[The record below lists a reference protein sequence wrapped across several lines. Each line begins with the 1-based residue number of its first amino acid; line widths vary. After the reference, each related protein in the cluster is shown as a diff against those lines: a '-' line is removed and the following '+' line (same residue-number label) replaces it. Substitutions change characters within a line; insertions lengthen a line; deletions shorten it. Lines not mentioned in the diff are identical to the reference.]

1 LNSRDIERFLAEDKG
16 FGDITTALLPDIEG
30 SADIVTHEDGTIAG
44 LSEAESIFTYYNL
57 VTAPLCCDGDAIK
70 KGDTI
75 MHIVG
80 RVRDILVTERVAL
93 NFLSSMSGI
102 ATATHCCVQAAGGVK
117 IAASRKTTPG
127 FRRYE
132 KKAVAIGGGDPHRYT
147 LSESY
152 LFKDNHLQVISIE
165 QALQN
170 KAFFTKKV
178 EVEVE
183 SVDQCVKAARLGA
196 DIIMLDN
203 MGVKEITAAINKLKE
218 LGLRDNVLLEAS
230 GGIRPENVGEYAAT
244 GVDVLSL
251 GYLTHSS
258 PWLDFSLELRAQ
270 D

>member
-1 LNSRDIERFLAEDKG
+1 LNSRDIEGFLAEDEG
-16 FGDITTALLPDIEG
+16 FGDITTALLPDIDG
-30 SADIVTHEDGTIAG
+30 SADIIAHEDGIVGG

-57 VTAPLCCDGDAIK
+57 ITAPLCCDGDAIK
-70 KGDTI
+70 KEDTI
-75 MHIVG
+75 MRVAG
-80 RVRDILVTERVAL
+80 RVKDILVTERVAL
-93 NFLSSMSGI
+93 NFLCSMSGI
-102 ATATHCCVQAAGGVK
+102 ATATRRCVQAAGSVT
-117 IAASRKTTPG
+117 IVASRKTTPG
-127 FRRYE
+127 FRLYE

-152 LFKDNHLQVISIE
+152 MFKDNHLQVMSIE
-165 QALQN
+165 DALQK

-178 EVEVE
+178 EIEVE
-183 SVDQCVKAARLGA
+183 SVEQCVKAARLGA

-203 MGVKEITAAINKLKE
+203 MGVDEIAAAINKLKE
-218 LGLRDNVLLEAS
+218 LGLRGNVLLEAS
-230 GGIRPENVGEYAAT
+230 GGIRPENVREYAAT

>member
-1 LNSRDIERFLAEDKG
+1 MAEDTG
-16 FGDITTALLPDIEG
+16 FGDITTALLPDIDG
-30 SADIVTHEDGTIAG
+30 SADIIAHEDGIVAG

-57 VTAPLCCDGDAIK
+57 VAAPLCGDGDAIK

-80 RVRDILVTERVAL
+80 RVRGILITERVAL

-102 ATATHCCVQAAGGVK
+102 ATATRLCVQAAGGIT

-127 FRRYE
+127 FRLYE

-152 LFKDNHLQVISIE
+152 LFKDNHLQVISVE
-165 QALQN
+165 EALQK

-183 SVDQCVKAARLGA
+183 SVDQCVKAARFGA

-203 MGVKEITAAINKLKE
+203 VGVVEITVAINKLKE

-230 GGIRPENVGEYAAT
+230 GGIRPENVAEYAAT

-258 PWLDFSLELRAQ
+258 PWLDLSLELRAQ

>member
-1 LNSRDIERFLAEDKG
+1 LNSRDIERFIAEDKG
-16 FGDITTALLPDIEG
+16 FGDITTALLPDIDG
-30 SADIVTHEDGTIAG
+30 SADIVAHEDGIIAG

-70 KGDTI
+70 KGDKI

-102 ATATHCCVQAAGGVK
+102 ATATRRCVQSAGGVT
-117 IAASRKTTPG
+117 IAGSRKTTPG
-127 FRRYE
+127 FRLYE
-132 KKAVAIGGGDPHRYT
+132 KKAVTIGGGDPHRYT

-152 LFKDNHLQVISIE
+152 LFKDNHLQVISME
-165 QALQN
+165 EALQ
-170 KAFFTKKV
+170 KQAFFTKKV

-183 SVDQCVKAARLGA
+183 SVDQCIKAARLGV

-203 MGVKEITAAINKLKE
+203 MGVDAIAAAINKLNE
-218 LGLRDNVLLEAS
+218 LGLRGNVLLEAS

-258 PWLDFSLELRAQ
+258 PWLDFSLEMRAH

>member
-1 LNSRDIERFLAEDKG
+1 MNSHDIERFLAEDKG
-16 FGDITTALLPDIEG
+16 FGDITTALLPDIDG
-30 SADIVTHEDGTIAG
+30 SADIVAHEDGVIAG
-44 LSEAESIFTYYNL
+44 LSEAESIFAYYNL
-57 VTAPLCCDGDAIK
+57 ITEPLYSDGDPIN
-70 KGDTI
+70 KGNKI
-75 MHIVG
+75 IHIAG
-80 RVRDILVTERVAL
+80 RVRGILVTERVAL

-102 ATATHCCVQAAGGVK
+102 ATVTRRCVQAAGSVT

-127 FRRYE
+127 FRFYE

-152 LFKDNHLQVISIE
+152 LFKDNHLQVISME
-165 QALQN
+165 EALQK

-183 SVDQCVKAARLGA
+183 SIDQCVKAAQLGA

-203 MGVKEITAAINKLKE
+203 MGVDEISAAVYKLKE
-218 LGLRDNVLLEAS
+218 LGLRGNVLLEAS
-230 GGIRPENVGEYAAT
+230 GGIKPENVSKYAAT

-258 PWLDFSLELRAQ
+258 PWLDLSLELRAQ

>member
-1 LNSRDIERFLAEDKG
+1 MAEDKG
-16 FGDITTALLPDIEG
+16 FGDITTAQLPDIDG
-30 SADIVTHEDGTIAG
+30 SADIVAHEDGIVGG

-57 VTAPLCCDGDAIK
+57 VAAPLCGDGDAIK
-70 KGDTI
+70 KGDKI

-102 ATATHCCVQAAGGVK
+102 ATATRRCVQAAGGVT

-127 FRRYE
+127 FRLYE

-152 LFKDNHLQVISIE
+152 LFKDNHLQVISVE
-165 QALQN
+165 EALQK

-183 SVDQCVKAARLGA
+183 SVDQCIKAARLGA
-196 DIIMLDN
+196 DIVMLDN
-203 MGVKEITAAINKLKE
+203 MGVDEITAAINKLKE

-230 GGIRPENVGEYAAT
+230 GGIRPENVEEYAAT

-251 GYLTHSS
+251 GYLSHSS

>member
-1 LNSRDIERFLAEDKG
+1 MAEDEG
-16 FGDITTALLPDIEG
+16 FGDITTALVPDIDG
-30 SADIVTHEDGTIAG
+30 SADIVAHEDGIVGG

-70 KGDTI
+70 KGDKI

-93 NFLSSMSGI
+93 NFLCSMSGI
-102 ATATHCCVQAAGGVK
+102 ATVTRRCVQAAGGVT

-127 FRRYE
+127 FRLYE
-132 KKAVAIGGGDPHRYT
+132 KKAVVIGGGDPHRYT

-152 LFKDNHLQVISIE
+152 LFKDNHLKVISVE
-165 QALQN
+165 GALQK

-183 SVDQCVKAARLGA
+183 SIDQCVEAARLGV

-203 MGVKEITAAINKLKE
+203 MGVGEITAAINKLEE

>member
-1 LNSRDIERFLAEDKG
+1 LNSRDIERFLAEDEG
-16 FGDITTALLPDIEG
+16 FGDITTALLPDIDG
-30 SADIVTHEDGTIAG
+30 SAVIIAHEDGIVGG

-57 VTAPLCCDGDAIK
+57 ITAPLCCDGDAIK
-70 KGDTI
+70 KGDKI
-75 MHIVG
+75 MHVEG
-80 RVRDILVTERVAL
+80 RVKDILVTERVAL

-102 ATATHCCVQAAGGVK
+102 ATATRRCVQAAGSVT

-127 FRRYE
+127 FRLYE
-132 KKAVAIGGGDPHRYT
+132 KKAVAIGGGDPHRYA

-152 LFKDNHLQVISIE
+152 MFKDNHLQVMSME
-165 QALQN
+165 DALQK

-178 EVEVE
+178 EIEVE
-183 SVDQCVKAARLGA
+183 SVEQCVKAARLGA

-203 MGVKEITAAINKLKE
+203 MGVDEITAAISKLKE
-218 LGLRDNVLLEAS
+218 LGLRGNVLLEAS
-230 GGIRPENVGEYAAT
+230 GGIRPEHVREYAAT

>member
-16 FGDITTALLPDIEG
+16 FGDITTALLPDIDG
-30 SADIVTHEDGTIAG
+30 SADIVAHEDGIIGG
-44 LSEAESIFTYYNL
+44 LAEAESIFAYCNL
-57 VTAPLCCDGDAIK
+57 TAASLYRDGDIVK
-70 KGDTI
+70 KGDKI
-75 MHIVG
+75 MRIEG

-102 ATATHCCVQAAGGVK
+102 ATTTRRCVQTAGSVT

-127 FRRYE
+127 FRFYE

-152 LFKDNHLQVISIE
+152 LFKDNHLQVISME
-165 QALQN
+165 EALQK

-183 SVDQCVKAARLGA
+183 SVDSCVKAAQLVA

-203 MGVKEITAAINKLKE
+203 MDVSEITAAVNKLKE
-218 LGLRDNVLLEAS
+218 LDLRDNVLLEAS

>member
-1 LNSRDIERFLAEDKG
+1 
-16 FGDITTALLPDIEG
+16 
-30 SADIVTHEDGTIAG
+30 
-44 LSEAESIFTYYNL
+44 
-57 VTAPLCCDGDAIK
+57 
-70 KGDTI
+70 
-75 MHIVG
+75 
-80 RVRDILVTERVAL
+80 
-93 NFLSSMSGI
+93 
-102 ATATHCCVQAAGGVK
+102 VQAAGGVT

-127 FRRYE
+127 FRLYE

-152 LFKDNHLQVISIE
+152 LFKDNHLQVISME
-165 QALQN
+165 EALQK

-203 MGVKEITAAINKLKE
+203 MGVDEITAAINKLKE

-230 GGIRPENVGEYAAT
+230 GGIKPENVEEYAAT